1 MSVGAASDLSVL
13 ELLLESAK
21 AITSEVEMEKLVQ
34 RITDI
39 GTKLSGAQFGAFFY
53 NVLNQKGES
62 LLLYTISGVPKEAF
76 SKFPMPRNTKIFS
89 PTFSG
94 QGTVRYFDV
103 TQESH
108 YGQNEP
114 YHGMPKG
121 HLPVRSYLAT
131 PVISPINS
139 EVIGGLFFGHSDPG
153 VFTERSESLIEGIAA
168 QAAIAMGNARL
179 FEDMKRTERKL
190 EEQREQYYS
199 IFHSTS
205 DGIIIYNEEGLVT
218 DVNATVAKLLG
229 YEREE
234 MIGLHGATFY
244 QDASEFEGI
253 RGIVRTGRNFKG
265 ISIRKRKDGSPLPV
279 EVNANSFF
287 LKGKLHFLS
296 VMRDI
301 SQTRKTEEALKKVE
315 AFSTVITN
323 ASPVT
328 LWMSNAEGY
337 TNYVNQTWLDWTGR
351 PYETNLGLGWLEAIV
366 EEDRPHAKENF
377 LRAFLKRKV
386 FETDFRII
394 RKDGEIR
401 WCTATGSPYF
411 NADGSFEGYAGSLVD
426 ITERKI
432 AQQELESRNVLISTI
447 TNNTFQGIMMM
458 NDRQVCTYMNPAAE
472 LITGFKVADVQDK
485 PLHYYIHHTK
495 PDGSHYPLEEC
506 PIDRAL
512 PTKMQTQ
519 GEDMFVHK
527 DGHFYSVAFIAS
539 PIVENGIPK
548 GTVIEVRDTTE
559 EKKLQEA
566 LRVKEAKAKEIL
578 EQKVK
583 ERTADL
589 ERSNYELLQFAS
601 VASHDLKEPL
611 RKISIFSQMLQ
622 EKLEGT
628 TDAASERYLNNIIH
642 SSGRMSSLIDDLLSF
657 SRLSQSAI
665 EFTPVD
671 LNRLLQ
677 DIVQDLEIP
686 VAEKGATINVGELP
700 VIDGVAIQLGQVF
713 QNLISNSLKFTHPE
727 RAPLIEIHC
736 EHVTLDH
743 KEFCKIVYSD
753 NGIGFKQ
760 DYAEKIF
767 EIFQRLHT
775 KDKYEGTGVGLAIVK
790 KIVSLHN
797 GTIRAEGREGEGALF
812 EMLLPIHQ

>member
-13 ELLLESAK
+13 ELLIESAK

-39 GTKLSGAQFGAFFY
+39 GTELSGAQFGAFFY
-53 NVLNQKGES
+53 NVINQKGES
-62 LLLYTISGVPKEAF
+62 LFLYTISGVDREEF
-76 SKFPMPRNTKIFS
+76 SRFPMPRNTKNFS
-89 PTFSG
+89 PTFNG

-103 TQESH
+103 TQEAH
-108 YGQNEP
+108 YGQNEL
-114 YHGMPKG
+114 YNGMLKD

-131 PVISPINS
+131 PIISPING
-139 EVIGGLFFGHSDPG
+139 EVIGSLLFGHPQPG
-153 VFTERSESLIEGIAA
+153 VFTERSERLIEGIAS

-190 EEQREQYYS
+190 QEQREQYYS

-205 DGIIIYNEEGLVT
+205 DGIVIYDEEGLVT
-218 DVNATVAKLLG
+218 DANATVAGLLG

-234 MIGLHGATFY
+234 MIGLYGATFY
-244 QDASEFEGI
+244 QDAPEFERI
-253 RGIVRTGRNFKG
+253 REIVRTGRNFKG
-265 ISIRKRKDGSPLPV
+265 VSIRVRKDGSPLPV
-279 EVNANSFF
+279 EVNANSFM
-287 LKGKLHFLS
+287 LKGRPHLLS

-301 SQTRKTEEALKKVE
+301 SHTKETEEALKRVE
-315 AFSTVITN
+315 EFSTVITN

-328 LWMSNAEGY
+328 LWMCDAEGS

-351 PYETNLGLGWLEAIV
+351 PYETNLGQGWLDAIV
-366 EEDRPHAKENF
+366 EEDRAYAKKNF
-377 LRAFLKRKV
+377 LQAFLKRKV
-386 FETDFRII
+386 FETDFRIV

-401 WCTATGSPYF
+401 WCTATGSPYY
-411 NADGSFEGYAGSLVD
+411 NTEGAFEGYAGSLVD

-458 NDRQVCTYMNPAAE
+458 DDRQVCTYMNPAAE
-472 LITGFKVADVQDK
+472 LMTGFKLEEVQDK
-485 PLHYYIHHTK
+485 PLHYYVHHTK
-495 PDGSHYPLEEC
+495 PDGTHYPLEEC

-519 GEDMFVHK
+519 GEDVFVHK
-527 DGHFYSVAFIAS
+527 DGHFYPVAFVAS
-539 PIVENGIPK
+539 PIIENGVPK

-559 EKKLQEA
+559 EKKMQEA
-566 LRVKEAKAKEIL
+566 LRIKEAKAKEIL

-611 RKISIFSQMLQ
+611 RKISIFSQLLQ
-622 EKLEGT
+622 DKLNGNL
-628 TDAASERYLNNIIH
+628 DASSERYLNNIVQ
-642 SSGRMSSLIDDLLSF
+642 SAGRMSGLIDDLLQF
-657 SRLSQSAI
+657 SRLSQSSI
-665 EFTPVD
+665 EFAPVN
-671 LNRLLQ
+671 LNQLLQ
-677 DIVQDLEIP
+677 DIVHDLEIP
-686 VAEKGATINVGELP
+686 VAEKGATIRIGGLP

-713 QNLISNSLKFTHPE
+713 QNLIANSLKFAHLE
-727 RAPLIEIHC
+727 RPPVIEIHC
-736 EHVTLDH
+736 ERLT
-743 KEFCKIVYSD
+743 KNNQEFCKIVYSD

-760 DYAEKIF
+760 EYAEKIF

-797 GTIRAEGREGEGALF
+797 GTIKAEGKEGEGARF
-812 EMLLPIHQ
+812 EMLLPLHQ